1 MPRVKGDQ
9 MLPEMTDEQRAAALT
24 RAREARRIRAE
35 IKQLLKTGSLTFS
48 DVLERAEADDLVA
61 GTKVKALIVSMPG
74 MGKVATKRLMEAIGI
89 AENRTL
95 RGLGKNQRAQL
106 LERFS

>member
-1 MPRVKGDQ
+1 
-9 MLPEMTDEQRAAALT
+9 MLPEMTDEQRTAALA
-24 RAREARRIRAE
+24 RAREARRVRAE

-61 GTKVKALIVSMPG
+61 GTKVKAIIVSMPG
-74 MGKVATKRLMEAIGI
+74 MGKVATKRLLETIGI

-95 RGLGKNQRAQL
+95 RGLGKNQRTQL